1 MESTTLPEESS
12 ALRSDGEVPEESSAM
27 RSGGDVPAG
36 LGALQIFGG
45 LAVAGAILTNPF
57 LGFLGF
63 SAGMV
68 QEAQLGSLS
77 EGGHN
82 SAVAL

>member
-1 MESTTLPEESS
+1 MREQIADLRLFEIHVKDLFNALPD
-12 ALRSDGEVPEESSAM
+12 AVKP
-27 RSGGDVPAG
+27 GD
-36 LGALQIFGG
+36 
-45 LAVAGAILTNPF
+45 
-57 LGFLGF
+57 
-63 SAGMV
+63 GMV